1 MPHPHLTRVL
11 VTVASGTLGYVL
23 IVFGQQRAPAGRDS
37 MRKVIVSGGNG
48 FIGSSLILS
57 LLAKGIEVHAIVNE
71 NHQRL
76 DAILPGECIHVLRDG
91 IGSVV
96 EIVTRV
102 VPDAIFHLAAVYA
115 EPVSSGS
122 VLRMID
128 GNLTLGACL
137 LFAVVQCSPQPVFI
151 NTGTYWQFDPNSTY
165 SPNTLYAATKHAF
178 QDILLFYR
186 ERRGV
191 RSVTLV
197 LYDTFGENDTR
208 PKIWHRITNAIPGE
222 ALRLSPGDQTI
233 HLIHIDDTVGAF
245 FQAAELLHEH
255 SAMEPLYSLSST
267 SPVKLRTLVEELNAK
282 GNLKLDLRWGAAPY
296 WEGQVLVP
304 WVGKALP
311 GWNPEVEILPAL
323 LSMAAARKRS
333 SDALTVGANKAGGPP
348 S

>member
-1 MPHPHLTRVL
+1 
-11 VTVASGTLGYVL
+11 
-23 IVFGQQRAPAGRDS
+23 

-102 VPDAIFHLAAVYA
+102 VPDAIFHLAAVYT
-115 EPVSSGS
+115 EPVSARS

-128 GNLTLGACL
+128 GNLTLGSCL
-137 LFAVVQCSPQPVFI
+137 VFAATQCSPQPVFI

-191 RSVTLV
+191 CSVSLI

-208 PKIWHRITNAIPGE
+208 PKLWHRITNAIPGE
-222 ALRLSPGDQTI
+222 TVRLSPGDQTI
-233 HLIHIDDTVGAF
+233 HLIHIDDTVSAF
-245 FQAAELLHEH
+245 FRAAELLQEH
-255 SAMEPLYSLSST
+255 SAMEPIYSLSSPT
-267 SPVKLRTLVEELNAK
+267 PVKLRVLVEELNAK
-282 GNLKLDLRWGAAPY
+282 GNLALDLQWGAVPY
-296 WEGQVLVP
+296 WEGQVLEP
-304 WVGKALP
+304 WVGKVLP
-311 GWNPEVEILPAL
+311 GWTPQIEVLPAL
-323 LSMAAARKRS
+323 LRMAASRKHS
-333 SDALTVGANKAGGPP
+333 NDASFSGAIKVGGGK

>member
-1 MPHPHLTRVL
+1 
-11 VTVASGTLGYVL
+11 
-23 IVFGQQRAPAGRDS
+23 

-48 FIGSSLILS
+48 FIGSSLILC
-57 LLAKGIEVHAIVNE
+57 LLAKSIEVHAIVNE

-76 DAILPGECIHVLRDG
+76 DAILPGDCIHVLHGG

-102 VPDAIFHLAAVYA
+102 IPDTIFHLAAVYA
-115 EPVSSGS
+115 EPDSSRS

-137 LFAVVQCSPQPVFI
+137 LFAATQCSPQPVFI

-186 ERRGV
+186 ERWGV
-191 RSVTLV
+191 RSVSLV

-208 PKIWHRITNAIPGE
+208 PKLWRRITTALPGE
-222 ALRLSPGDQTI
+222 SLRLSPGDQTI
-233 HLIHIDDTVGAF
+233 HLIHIDDTVSAF
-245 FQAAELLHEH
+245 FQAAEMLQEH
-255 SAMEPLYSLSST
+255 SAMEPLYSLSSPA
-267 SPVKLRTLVEELNAK
+267 PVKLRTLVEELNAK
-282 GNLKLDLRWGAAPY
+282 GNLNLNLQWGAVPY

-311 GWNPEVEILPAL
+311 GWVPKVEVLPAL
-323 LSMAAARKRS
+323 LSMATARKRS
-333 SDALTVGANKAGGPP
+333 NHALTASADKAGDPQL
-348 S
+348 